1 MDIQEKQ
8 KKLTEILR
16 SMGSA
21 AVAYSGGVDS
31 TYLLQVAYDCLGERS
46 VALTAVS
53 PSLPAQELA
62 EAQQIARQIGA
73 RHVLI
78 DSHETEDPRYLANSS
93 ARCYFCKIDVYQE
106 LVDYARQDGF
116 AFVVDGSNLDDM
128 DDHRPGRQA
137 AREHG
142 VRSPLLEAGLSKE
155 EVRLLARQA
164 GLSNWDK
171 PAAACLSSRIP
182 YGTMVTLEILSQ
194 VEQAER
200 SLRNLGIRQ
209 VRVRH
214 HDTIAR
220 IEVEPA
226 DFDIIIQHY
235 EQIVSDFRSLG
246 YIYVALDLAGFTS
259 GSLNAVLNGK
269 SNRVTHPD
277 FSSQRLSAA
286 KP

>member
-8 KKLTEILR
+8 KNLTEIIR
-16 SMGSA
+16 SMGSV

-31 TYLLQVAYDCLGERS
+31 TYLLKAAYDCLGEGAI
-46 VALTAVS
+46 ALTAVS

-62 EAQQIARQIGA
+62 EAQQIASQIGA

-78 DSHETEDPRYLANSS
+78 DSHETEDPRYLANTS
-93 ARCYFCKIDVYQE
+93 ARCYFCKTDVYSE
-106 LVDYARQDGF
+106 LVDYVRQNGF
-116 AFVVDGSNLDDM
+116 AFLVDGSNLDDM

-182 YGTMVTLEILSQ
+182 YGTMVTIETLSQ

-200 SLRNLGIRQ
+200 ILRNLGIRQ

-220 IEVEPA
+220 IA
-226 DFDIIIQHY
+226 
-235 EQIVSDFRSLG
+235 
-246 YIYVALDLAGFTS
+246 
-259 GSLNAVLNGK
+259 
-269 SNRVTHPD
+269 
-277 FSSQRLSAA
+277 QRKLF
-286 KP
+286 

>member
-1 MDIQEKQ
+1 MDIEEKQ
-8 KKLTEILR
+8 KKLTESLAA
-16 SMGSA
+16 MGSV

-31 TYLLQVAYDCLGERS
+31 TYLLKAAYECLGEGAI
-46 VALTAVS
+46 ALTAVS
-53 PSLPAQELA
+53 ASLPAQELA
-62 EAQQIARQIGA
+62 EAQQFARQIGA

-78 DSHETEDPRYLANSS
+78 DSHETEDPRYLANTST
-93 ARCYFCKIDVYQE
+93 RCYFCKTEVYTQ
-106 LVDYARQDGF
+106 LVEYARQNGF
-116 AFVVDGSNLDDM
+116 AFLVDGSNLDDM

-155 EVRLLARQA
+155 EVRLLARRA
-164 GLSNWDK
+164 GLPNWDK

-182 YGTMVTLEILSQ
+182 YGTMVTLDILSQ

-220 IEVEPA
+220 IEVEPN

-269 SNRVTHPD
+269 SNRVNYPD
-277 FSSQRLSAA
+277 LSSQRFSTP

>member
-8 KKLTEILR
+8 VNLTEILR
-16 SMGSA
+16 TMGSV

-31 TYLLQVAYDCLGERS
+31 TYLLKAAYDCLGEGAI
-46 VALTAVS
+46 ALTAVS
-53 PSLPAQELA
+53 PSLSAQELA
-62 EAQQIARQIGA
+62 EAQQIVRQIGA

-78 DSHETEDPRYLANSS
+78 DSHETEDPRYLANTS
-93 ARCYFCKIDVYQE
+93 ARCYFCKSEVYTE
-106 LVDYARQDGF
+106 LVEYARRKGY
-116 AFVVDGSNLDDM
+116 AFLVDGSNLDDM

-137 AREHG
+137 AREQG
-142 VRSPLLEAGLSKE
+142 VRSPLLEAGLSKA
-155 EVRLLARQA
+155 EVRQLAHQA

-182 YGTMVTLEILSQ
+182 YGTLVTLEILSQ

-200 SLRNLGIRQ
+200 ILRNLGIRQ

-220 IEVEPA
+220 IEVEPE
-226 DFDIIIQHY
+226 DFNLVVDKH
-235 EQIVSDFRSLG
+235 EQIVDSFHALG

-259 GSLNAVLNGK
+259 GSLNTVLSGK
-269 SNRVTHPD
+269 SNRESAPY
-277 FSSQRLSAA
+277 SSR
-286 KP
+286 

>member
-8 KKLTEILR
+8 KNLTEIIR
-16 SMGSA
+16 SMGSV

-31 TYLLQVAYDCLGERS
+31 TYLLKAAYDCLGEGAI
-46 VALTAVS
+46 ALTAVS

-62 EAQQIARQIGA
+62 EAQQIARKIGA

-93 ARCYFCKIDVYQE
+93 ARCYFCKTEVYSE
-106 LVDYARQDGF
+106 LVDYARQNGF
-116 AFVVDGSNLDDM
+116 AFLVDGSNLDDM

-155 EVRLLARQA
+155 EVRQLARQA

-182 YGTMVTLEILSQ
+182 YGTMVTIEILSQ

-200 SLRNLGIRQ
+200 ILRNLGIRQ

-220 IEVEPA
+220 IEIEPE
-226 DFDIIIQHY
+226 DFKMIVDHH
-235 EQIVSDFRSLG
+235 EQIVNSLRSLG
-246 YIYVALDLAGFTS
+246 YTYVALDLAGFTS
-259 GSLNAVLNGK
+259 GSLNAVLSGK
-269 SNRVTHPD
+269 PNRGTRSDASP
-277 FSSQRLSAA
+277 
-286 KP
+286 

>member
-8 KKLTEILR
+8 KNLTEIIR
-16 SMGSA
+16 SMGSV

-31 TYLLQVAYDCLGERS
+31 TYLLKAAYDCLGEGAI
-46 VALTAVS
+46 ALTAVS

-62 EAQQIARQIGA
+62 EAQQIARKIGA

-93 ARCYFCKIDVYQE
+93 ARCYFCKTEVYSE
-106 LVDYARQDGF
+106 LVDYARQNGF
-116 AFVVDGSNLDDM
+116 AFLVDGSNLDDM

-155 EVRLLARQA
+155 EVRQLARQA

-182 YGTMVTLEILSQ
+182 YGTMVTIEILSQ

-200 SLRNLGIRQ
+200 ILRNLGIRQ

-220 IEVEPA
+220 IEIEPE
-226 DFDIIIQHY
+226 DFKMIVDHH
-235 EQIVSDFRSLG
+235 EQIVNSLRSLG
-246 YIYVALDLAGFTS
+246 YTYVALDLAGFTS
-259 GSLNAVLNGK
+259 GSLNAVLGGK
-269 SNRVTHPD
+269 PNRGTRSDASP
-277 FSSQRLSAA
+277 
-286 KP
+286 

>member
-1 MDIQEKQ
+1 MKLEEKQ
-8 KKLTEILR
+8 KILTEKLIA
-16 SMGSA
+16 MGSV

-31 TYLLQVAYDCLGERS
+31 SYLLKAAHDCLGERAI
-46 VALTAVS
+46 ALTAIS

-62 EAQQIARQIGA
+62 KAQQISRQIGA

-78 DSHETEDPRYLANSS
+78 DSHETEDPRYLANTS
-93 ARCYFCKIDVYQE
+93 ARCYFCKTEVYAE
-106 LVDYARQDGF
+106 LLDYARKNDY

-137 AREHG
+137 AREQG
-142 VRSPLLEAGLSKE
+142 IRSPLLEAELSKE

-200 SLRNLGIRQ
+200 ALRNLGIRQ

-220 IEVEPA
+220 IEVEPE
-226 DFDIIIQHY
+226 DFGIVLEHH
-235 EQIVSDFRSLG
+235 EQIVTTFRTLG
-246 YIYVALDLAGFTS
+246 YIYIALDLAGFSS
-259 GSLNAVLNGK
+259 GSLNAVLSGK
-269 SNRVTHPD
+269 SNQATHPVT
-277 FSSQRLSAA
+277 ST
-286 KP
+286 

>member
-16 SMGSA
+16 SMGSV

-31 TYLLQVAYDCLGERS
+31 TYLLKAAYECLGEGAI
-46 VALTAVS
+46 ALTAVS
-53 PSLPAQELA
+53 ASLPAHELA
-62 EAQQIARQIGA
+62 EAQQIARKIGA

-93 ARCYFCKIDVYQE
+93 ARCYFCKTDVYSE
-106 LVDYARQDGF
+106 LVDYARQDSL

-155 EVRLLARQA
+155 EVRQLARQA
-164 GLSNWDK
+164 GLPNWDK

-182 YGTMVTLEILSQ
+182 YGTMVTIEILSQ

-226 DFDIIIQHY
+226 DFNTIIENQ
-235 EQIVSDFRSLG
+235 EQIVSTFRALG
-246 YIYVALDLAGFTS
+246 YTYVALDLAGFTS
-259 GSLNAVLNGK
+259 GSLNAVLSGK
-269 SNRVTHPD
+269 PNRGTRSDASP
-277 FSSQRLSAA
+277 
-286 KP
+286 

>member
-8 KKLTEILR
+8 KNLTEIIR
-16 SMGSA
+16 SMGSV

-31 TYLLQVAYDCLGERS
+31 TYLLKAAHDCLGEGAIA
-46 VALTAVS
+46 VTAVS
-53 PSLPAQELA
+53 PSLPAQALA
-62 EAQQIARQIGA
+62 EGRQIAQKIGA

-93 ARCYFCKIDVYQE
+93 ARCYFCKTEVYSE
-106 LVDYARQDGF
+106 LVDYARQNGF
-116 AFVVDGSNLDDM
+116 AFLVDGSNLDDM

-155 EVRLLARQA
+155 EVRQLARQA

-182 YGTMVTLEILSQ
+182 YGTMVTIETLSQ

-200 SLRNLGIRQ
+200 LLRDLGIRQ

-220 IEVEPA
+220 IEVEPE
-226 DFDIIIQHY
+226 DFKMIVDHR
-235 EQIVSDFRSLG
+235 EQIVNSLRSLG
-246 YIYVALDLAGFTS
+246 YTYVALDLAGFTS
-259 GSLNAVLNGK
+259 GSLNAVLSGK
-269 SNRVTHPD
+269 PNPGTRPE
-277 FSSQRLSAA
+277 A
-286 KP
+286 

>member
-8 KKLTEILR
+8 KNLTEIIR
-16 SMGSA
+16 SMGSV

-31 TYLLQVAYDCLGERS
+31 TYLLKAAYDCLGEGAI
-46 VALTAVS
+46 ALTAVS

-62 EAQQIARQIGA
+62 EAQQIARLIGA

-93 ARCYFCKIDVYQE
+93 ARCYFCKTEVYSE
-106 LVDYARQDGF
+106 LVDYARQNGF
-116 AFVVDGSNLDDM
+116 TFLVDGSNLDDM

-142 VRSPLLEAGLSKE
+142 VRSPLLEAGLSKK
-155 EVRLLARQA
+155 EVRQLARQA

-182 YGTMVTLEILSQ
+182 YGTMVTIEILSQ

-200 SLRNLGIRQ
+200 ILRNLGIRQ

-220 IEVEPA
+220 IEIEPD
-226 DFDIIIQHY
+226 DFKMIVDHH
-235 EQIVSDFRSLG
+235 EQIVNSLRSLG
-246 YIYVALDLAGFTS
+246 YTYVALDLAGFTS
-259 GSLNAVLNGK
+259 GSLNAVLSGK
-269 SNRVTHPD
+269 TNRGTRSDASP
-277 FSSQRLSAA
+277 
-286 KP
+286 

>member
-1 MDIQEKQ
+1 MDNQEKQ

-16 SMGSA
+16 SLGSA

-31 TYLLQVAYDCLGERS
+31 TYLLQVAFDCLGERA

-53 PSLPAQELA
+53 PSLPAHELA

-78 DSHETEDPRYLANSS
+78 DSHETEDPRYLANNS
-93 ARCYFCKIDVYQE
+93 ARCYFCKTDVYQE
-106 LVDYARQDGF
+106 LVDYAQHNGF

-142 VRSPLLEAGLSKE
+142 VRSPLLEAGLAKE
-155 EVRLLARQA
+155 EVRQLARQA
-164 GLSNWDK
+164 GLPNWDK

-220 IEVEPA
+220 IEVEPN
-226 DFDIIIQHY
+226 DFDIILQHY
-235 EQIVSDFRSLG
+235 KQIVSDFRSLG

-269 SNRVTHPD
+269 SNRVTRPD
-277 FSSQRLSAA
+277 LSSQRFSTP

>member
-8 KKLTEILR
+8 KNLTEIIR
-16 SMGSA
+16 SMGSV

-31 TYLLQVAYDCLGERS
+31 TYLLKAAYDCLGEGAI
-46 VALTAVS
+46 ALTAVS

-62 EAQQIARQIGA
+62 EAQQIARKIGA

-93 ARCYFCKIDVYQE
+93 ARCYFCKTEVYSE
-106 LVDYARQDGF
+106 LVDYARQNGF
-116 AFVVDGSNLDDM
+116 AFLVDGSNLDDM

-155 EVRLLARQA
+155 EVRQLARQA

-182 YGTMVTLEILSQ
+182 YGTMVTIEILSQ

-200 SLRNLGIRQ
+200 ILRNLGIRQ

-220 IEVEPA
+220 IEIEPE
-226 DFDIIIQHY
+226 DFKMIVDHH
-235 EQIVSDFRSLG
+235 EQIVNSLRSLG
-246 YIYVALDLAGFTS
+246 YTYVALDLAGFTS
-259 GSLNAVLNGK
+259 GSLNAVLSGK
-269 SNRVTHPD
+269 PNRGIRPEA
-277 FSSQRLSAA
+277 L
-286 KP
+286 P

>member
-8 KKLTEILR
+8 VNLTEILR
-16 SMGSA
+16 TMGSV

-31 TYLLQVAYDCLGERS
+31 TYLLKVAYDCLGEGAI
-46 VALTAVS
+46 ALTAVS
-53 PSLPAQELA
+53 SSLPAHELA
-62 EAQQIARQIGA
+62 EAQQITRQIGV

-78 DSHETEDPRYLANSS
+78 DSHETEDPRYLANTS
-93 ARCYFCKIDVYQE
+93 ARCYFCKSEVYTE
-106 LVDYARQDGF
+106 LVEYARRNGF
-116 AFVVDGSNLDDM
+116 AFLVDGSNLDDM

-137 AREHG
+137 AREQG
-142 VRSPLLEAGLSKE
+142 VRSPLLEAGLSKA
-155 EVRLLARQA
+155 EVRQLARQA

-182 YGTMVTLEILSQ
+182 YGTLVTLEILSQ

-200 SLRNLGIRQ
+200 ILRELGIRQ

-220 IEVEPA
+220 IEVEPE
-226 DFDIIIQHY
+226 DFNLVVDKH
-235 EQIVSDFRSLG
+235 EQIVASFRALG

-259 GSLNAVLNGK
+259 GSLNAVLSGR
-269 SNRVTHPD
+269 SNRESAPY
-277 FSSQRLSAA
+277 SSR
-286 KP
+286 